1 MKISAIAK
9 TGSGRTLIPVK
20 YLLVY
25 FVRVVIG
32 RGALRKPTVRNSLA
46 ILILL
51 AYVLLVFFFT
61 HILGNDE
68 IDPDILDYMFV
79 LLSSNII
86 LCACLGVTA
95 IKALVGTAANI
106 AAVLDYLPAARYE
119 RGRAYAVVELL
130 LIFIVAFAFS
140 GIILSAL
147 FVMHGF
153 TVFGLFVSCIFLPL
167 ISVVFVAVVFS
178 RLLEFL
184 LSRTPFK
191 AFVTPIIAC
200 IFFVIT
206 LLVYRYFNNPFNM
219 ISMSELEQEHP
230 WYLFYHYLY
239 SELNDFWFYAFAL
252 FLTVALFS
260 LLLLS
265 PTPIPAKRTIYTSF
279 PLGNLVTRLRFGMN
293 LTQLIRH
300 RTFTEGLL
308 FCVIIAVYIALSQGT
323 WSLNIAL
330 EPLVIVGL
338 YHFAN
343 INVFVS
349 TTRPYLSNVSYYLS
363 MLSGL
368 LGMVLVPMVCLSLL
382 DLVRVLVFQHSLTLT
397 TWTFTVLGVCVTA
410 IVTLSIGILLPTYDD
425 NPFSVCLGLGVFLA
439 LLYLVVL
446 VTSLLD
452 LSTLMTIVTGICC
465 VVVIVWLSIEG
476 IKLNRKAS

>member
-9 TGSGRTLIPVK
+9 TGSGRTLILVK

-68 IDPDILDYMFV
+68 IDPAILDYMFV

-130 LIFIVAFAFS
+130 LIFIAAFAFS

-178 RLLEFL
+178 RLLECL

-230 WYLFYHYLY
+230 WYLFI
-239 SELNDFWFYAFAL
+239 
-252 FLTVALFS
+252 T
-260 LLLLS
+260 
-265 PTPIPAKRTIYTSF
+265 
-279 PLGNLVTRLRFGMN
+279 
-293 LTQLIRH
+293 
-300 RTFTEGLL
+300 TF
-308 FCVIIAVYIALSQGT
+308 
-323 WSLNIAL
+323 
-330 EPLVIVGL
+330 IV
-338 YHFAN
+338 
-343 INVFVS
+343 S
-349 TTRPYLSNVSYYLS
+349 
-363 MLSGL
+363 
-368 LGMVLVPMVCLSLL
+368 
-382 DLVRVLVFQHSLTLT
+382 
-397 TWTFTVLGVCVTA
+397 
-410 IVTLSIGILLPTYDD
+410 
-425 NPFSVCLGLGVFLA
+425 
-439 LLYLVVL
+439 
-446 VTSLLD
+446 
-452 LSTLMTIVTGICC
+452 
-465 VVVIVWLSIEG
+465 
-476 IKLNRKAS
+476 